1 MASNSDSDDDYVDG
15 GSAHDIFR
23 GKNRTS
29 TGYTYDDLI
38 LLPGQITFNVADVGL
53 ETKLTKVSCNALR
66 QGHAVLLGL

>member
-1 MASNSDSDDDYVDG
+1 MSDSDEDYVDG

-38 LLPGQITFNVADVGL
+38 LLPGQITFNVADVSL
-53 ETKLTKVSCNALR
+53 ETKLTKVSFPRAK
-66 QGHAVLLGL
+66 Q